1 MPSVSASMAADL
13 NGAASIAPLT
23 PVEEPEVLQP
33 SREQTASSANELRSP
48 KRQSST
54 VYEKVCAKLS
64 RSGLKASLST
74 PSLKIA
80 PLATED
86 DDLESESSDV
96 QVVHLRPQKPHHQR
110 RCQSEVT
117 PSKTA
122 ELLVR
127 KLKMAFSF
135 SSHLYKLFL
144 HCTRVK

>member
-1 MPSVSASMAADL
+1 MTSDPG
-13 NGAASIAPLT
+13 GAASIAPLT
-23 PVEEPEVLQP
+23 PVEVPEVHGGPREPQGGPNSQQP
-33 SREQTASSANELRSP
+33 QTELRSP

-64 RSGLKASLST
+64 RSGLKSSLSS
-74 PSLKIA
+74 PSLKKA

-86 DDLESESSDV
+86 EDPEEGSSGV
-96 QVVHLRPQKPHHQR
+96 KLVHLRPQRSLHQR

-127 KLKMAFSF
+127 NYRLMQKKVDW
-135 SSHLYKLFL
+135 
-144 HCTRVK
+144 VKISLLI

>member
-74 PSLKIA
+74 PSLKKA

-127 KLKMAFSF
+127 NYLQHNFQI
-135 SSHLYKLFL
+135 LIE
-144 HCTRVK
+144 

>member
-1 MPSVSASMAADL
+1 MAADL

-33 SREQTASSANELRSP
+33 QREQTTSATELRSP

-74 PSLKIA
+74 PSLKKA

-127 KLKMAFSF
+127 ASF
-135 SSHLYKLFL
+135 SSHLFKIFL
-144 HCTRVK
+144 HY